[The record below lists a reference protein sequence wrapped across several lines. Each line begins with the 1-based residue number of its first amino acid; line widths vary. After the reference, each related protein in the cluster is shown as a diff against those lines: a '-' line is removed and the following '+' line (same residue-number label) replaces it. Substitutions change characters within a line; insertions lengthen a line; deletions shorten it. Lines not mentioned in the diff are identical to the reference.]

1 MPQMTPKSGGRG
13 RVIRQ
18 ANAKR
23 SAMSTNKKT
32 PKHGLEAGDPDA
44 WEPAQLV
51 VARPTSVMLSVRV
64 PAELV
69 IQLEAYAEKR
79 SITVSDSIRLAV
91 ERIVRGVSAEP
102 TYALLGTTGDSALRL
117 AGPTVMVHAVS
128 SGSGSKNLHQPGR
141 SFTGTPAA

>member
-1 MPQMTPKSGGRG
+1 
-13 RVIRQ
+13 
-18 ANAKR
+18 
-23 SAMSTNKKT
+23 MSTNKKT

-79 SITVSDSIRLAV
+79 SIIRTKA
-91 ERIVRGVSAEP
+91 RWANS
-102 TYALLGTTGDSALRL
+102 Y
-117 AGPTVMVHAVS
+117 GPCS
-128 SGSGSKNLHQPGR
+128 E
-141 SFTGTPAA
+141 